1 MKIKIRH
8 VTGDDVQ
15 ELVLNGGSKV
25 ILEVVQKKDRH
36 VEFPK

>member
-1 MKIKIRH
+1 MRKFAMDVNEDRH

-25 ILEVVQKKDRH
+25 ILEVVQKR
-36 VEFPK
+36 